1 MYKGAGKSGTDAS
14 GSCGPC
20 FGNVGVSIM
29 KYPDLRRLT
38 VCRSLL
44 EDAVIR
50 KLLCVQEQ
58 MPEEK
63 EVGGQA
69 LFSAQGELTDLLVQK
84 AERLGFSGNVL
95 SAYMVHCLAEGGN
108 TAAKTIEAAGRYG
121 GGLKEAMCHDMLLL
135 LPYLSARTSEFTGS
149 AFLDDYQPAREGR
162 NLPEKRLLAKLV
174 RAKRGETAA
183 RAVLE
188 QYLKYGSGMLAE
200 YTAFR
205 IGSDGKLTGIA
216 DFPVFDWDDLLGY
229 EEQKTKLLTNTV
241 NFMEGKPANNV
252 LLTGARGTGKS
263 TGVKALASMFSDD
276 GLRLIQITRDQ
287 LELVA
292 PVLEKLNEI
301 RSKKFILFFDDLS
314 FDEGENS
321 YKYLKSAI
329 DGSVTPQPDNV
340 LIYATSNRRH
350 LLKETWGDRGSNDLE
365 AEVYRQDSTNESIS
379 LSDRF
384 GLILHYSTPTQDEYL
399 QMIDHELQKA
409 GVQMDPEELR
419 LEGLQWEMEHSG
431 RNGRIANQFVKWYL
445 GNLEE

>member
-1 MYKGAGKSGTDAS
+1 
-14 GSCGPC
+14 
-20 FGNVGVSIM
+20 M

-69 LFSAQGELTDLLVQK
+69 LFSAQGELTDLLVQR
-84 AERLGFSGNVL
+84 AERLGISGNVL
-95 SAYMVHCLAEGGN
+95 SAYIVHCLAEGGN

-149 AFLDDYQPAREGR
+149 AFLDDYQPAREGK

-205 IGSDGKLTGIA
+205 IGPDGKLTGIA
-216 DFPVFDWDDLLGY
+216 AFPVFDWDDLLGY

-384 GLILHYSTPTQDEYL
+384 GLILHYSTPTQEEYL
-399 QMIDHELQKA
+399 QMIDHELRKA

>member
-1 MYKGAGKSGTDAS
+1 
-14 GSCGPC
+14 
-20 FGNVGVSIM
+20 M

-50 KLLCVQEQ
+50 KMLCVQEQ
-58 MPEEK
+58 MPAEK
-63 EVGGQA
+63 EEGGQA

-84 AERLGFSGNVL
+84 AERLGISGNVL
-95 SAYMVHCLAEGGN
+95 SAYIVHCLAEGGN

-205 IGSDGKLTGIA
+205 IGPDGKLTGIA

-241 NFMEGKPANNV
+241 NFMDGKPANNV

-292 PVLEKLNEI
+292 PVLDRLNEI
-301 RSKKFILFFDDLS
+301 RSKRFILFFDDLS

>member
-1 MYKGAGKSGTDAS
+1 
-14 GSCGPC
+14 
-20 FGNVGVSIM
+20 M

-69 LFSAQGELTDLLVQK
+69 LFSAQGELTDLLVQR
-84 AERLGFSGNVL
+84 AERLGISGNVL
-95 SAYMVHCLAEGGN
+95 SAYIVHCLAEGGN

-149 AFLDDYQPAREGR
+149 AFLDDYQPAREGK

-174 RAKRGETAA
+174 RAKREETAA

-205 IGSDGKLTGIA
+205 IGHDGKLTGIA

-241 NFMEGKPANNV
+241 NFMEDKPANNV

>member
-1 MYKGAGKSGTDAS
+1 
-14 GSCGPC
+14 
-20 FGNVGVSIM
+20 M

-69 LFSAQGELTDLLVQK
+69 LFSAQGELTDLLVQR
-84 AERLGFSGNVL
+84 AERLGISGNVL
-95 SAYMVHCLAEGGN
+95 SAYIVHCLAEGGN
-108 TAAKTIEAAGRYG
+108 TAAKAIEAAGRYG
-121 GGLKEAMCHDMLLL
+121 DGLKEAMCHDMLLL

-149 AFLDDYQPAREGR
+149 VFLDDYQPAREGKD
-162 NLPEKRLLAKLV
+162 LPEKRLLAKLV
-174 RAKRGETAA
+174 RAKREETAA

-241 NFMEGKPANNV
+241 NFMEDKPANNV

-384 GLILHYSTPTQDEYL
+384 GLILHYSTPTQEEYL